1 MVLGSIVGEYKSPIA
16 VERLWKA
23 LICDAHNFM
32 PKALPQVISSIDLLE
47 GDGGVGTIKK
57 FNFTEAV
64 KEFRYVKDRVE
75 IMDNEN
81 HVFRY
86 SIVEGGI
93 LGFKVNSYVADVT
106 FTSSSDGDCFAK
118 LKIEYES
125 LGDSLLSEEDVRN
138 IKQGILTMVKA
149 AERFLLANPQCLCT
163 RA

>member
-1 MVLGSIVGEYKSPIA
+1 MVLGTIVDEYKSPIT

-23 LICDAHNFM
+23 LISDAHNFM
-32 PKALPQVISSIDLLE
+32 PKVLPQVISSIDLLE

-75 IMDNEN
+75 VMDNEN
-81 HVFRY
+81 YVFKY

-93 LGFKVNSYVADVT
+93 LGLKVNSYAAEVT
-106 FTSSSDGDCFAK
+106 LTSSSDGDCFAK
-118 LKIEYES
+118 LKIEYEP

-149 AERFLLANPQCLCT
+149 AETFLLANPN
-163 RA
+163 AYA

>member
-1 MVLGSIVGEYKSPIA
+1 M
-16 VERLWKA
+16 
-23 LICDAHNFM
+23 
-32 PKALPQVISSIDLLE
+32 
-47 GDGGVGTIKK
+47 
-57 FNFTEAV
+57 

-93 LGFKVNSYVADVT
+93 LGLKVNSYVADVT

-125 LGDSLLSEEDVRN
+125 LGDSLLSEDDVRN

-149 AERFLLANPQCLCT
+149 AERFLLANPQCLCI